1 MTPFRGKRREIP
13 RESRGIVRKHSRRG
27 RGGRIGRIAVT
38 RRTSLLSVTTLERA
52 VGGMRATTNRGES
65 KDRERVA
72 GKKLPSV
79 SFSLVA
85 VTAMFQRISTLRGAR
100 KPAPRVIDVT
110 ARLFA
115 FLLRF
120 TDVFSF
126 LLSNIV
132 FHHECANRR
141 ITVSSLNSIH
151 IFITVAQSGASSFF
165 KRCQRFFPPLRL

>member
-1 MTPFRGKRREIP
+1 MNEPLAGCGLRRTET
-13 RESRGIVRKHSRRG
+13 SRR
-27 RGGRIGRIAVT
+27 T
-38 RRTSLLSVTTLERA
+38 ER
-52 VGGMRATTNRGES
+52 E
-65 KDRERVA
+65 RERVA

-165 KRCQRFFPPLRL
+165 KRLPAILPPLTPMTEVGVTKQDERREKNELKSCPS